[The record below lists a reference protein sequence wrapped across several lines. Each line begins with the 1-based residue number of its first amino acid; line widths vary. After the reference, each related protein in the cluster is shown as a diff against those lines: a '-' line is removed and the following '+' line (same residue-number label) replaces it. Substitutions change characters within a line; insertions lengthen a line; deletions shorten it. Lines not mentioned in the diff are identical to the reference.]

1 MKNYEVLKSLSE
13 VVNKA
18 IWKLILAFVAEAIFY
33 YPIGLNAIFHSTAT
47 LRQIRTFVLSAH
59 TCLIF
64 FICGDCCK
72 IVEDSL
78 VEWLDW
84 KASKTYTKKS
94 ELVVSSERMQA
105 LLYQAKCH
113 AVGISG
119 YLFVLDFGSVLSV
132 SMTLVITHSGNSFEL
147 DCNL

>member
-1 MKNYEVLKSLSE
+1 M
-13 VVNKA
+13 
-18 IWKLILAFVAEAIFY
+18 
-33 YPIGLNAIFHSTAT
+33 
-47 LRQIRTFVLSAH
+47 
-59 TCLIF
+59 
-64 FICGDCCK
+64 
-72 IVEDSL
+72 EDSL